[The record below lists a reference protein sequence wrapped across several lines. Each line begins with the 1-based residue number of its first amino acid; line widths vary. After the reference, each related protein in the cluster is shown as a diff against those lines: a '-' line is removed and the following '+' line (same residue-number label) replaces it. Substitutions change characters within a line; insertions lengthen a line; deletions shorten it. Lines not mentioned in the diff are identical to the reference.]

1 VSFLAPLYLALGAAI
16 AVPLL
21 IHLMRRRIGV
31 RVDFPAAR
39 YLLRA
44 EKEHSRTLRIK
55 NLLLMFLRVLA
66 ILAIAFAAAKPLA
79 EWVGAGHAPTALA
92 IVVDNSLSSSVVVNG
107 HPLLAEFKSMV
118 RDILSSAT
126 SADRVWI
133 VTIDGNVRG
142 GSIALLRDEI
152 DRMEPASGAGDPSLA
167 LTRAAAVVRSSGLA
181 ARQIALVTD
190 GQRTEWQRIPPL
202 ADAQVVL
209 YAPGGSAAVNR
220 AVTLAEARPSR
231 WTPRGEIAARFQSP
245 DSTTYRITLNGRTFA
260 RGTAAPN
267 EEVTVHAS
275 PPERG
280 WVAGTVEL
288 EPDELA
294 ADNARP
300 FAVWIGPAPGV
311 SVSPGAGPFVKS
323 AVDVL
328 RSAGRVVDGHD
339 IAVVSADEVATL
351 PALIV
356 APGDPVHLGAANRAL
371 ERMGI
376 PWRFGARRSGE
387 ASARGAE
394 LDGVNSTSRYELVAQ
409 TGAVADTLASVG
421 QDAWIVAGGRY
432 VIVASPIFPDA
443 TNLPVRA
450 SFVPWLGSML
460 TERLVG
466 EPGQVLSSE
475 PGKHLPR
482 PRWADG
488 IETIDGQR
496 TPIGDALDVPDRTG
510 TYFLTL
516 NGRRVGALVVAPPP
530 GESVLDRYSARDL
543 ASRVTANRVLV
554 APDPGAWASLS
565 FRAAAR
571 RSLIQPAL
579 IAALL
584 LLLTETLVI
593 RRRTALRQAA

>member
-1 VSFLAPLYLALGAAI
+1 MSFLAPLYLALGAGI

-21 IHLMRRRIGV
+21 IHLMRRRIGA

-44 EKEHSRTLRIK
+44 EKEHSRTLRIR

-66 ILAIAFAAAKPLA
+66 VLAIAFAAAQPLA

-107 HPLLAEFKSMV
+107 HPLLAEFKSMA
-118 RDILSSAT
+118 RDVLSSAT
-126 SADRVWI
+126 ANDRVWI

-142 GSIALLRDEI
+142 GSIGLLRDEV
-152 DRMEPASGAGDPSLA
+152 DRMEPESGAGDPSLA
-167 LTRAAAVVRSSGLA
+167 LSRAAAIVRSSGLA

-190 GQRTEWQRIPPL
+190 GQRTEWQHIPPL
-202 ADAQVVL
+202 ADAQIVL
-209 YAPGGSAAVNR
+209 YAPGGTAAVNR
-220 AVTLAEARPSR
+220 AVTLAEARPTR
-231 WTPRGEIAARFQSP
+231 WTPRGEIAARFQST

-280 WVAGTVEL
+280 WLAGTVEL

-294 ADNARP
+294 ADNVRP
-300 FAVWIGPAPGV
+300 FAVWIGSAPGV
-311 SVSPGAGPFVKS
+311 SVSPGAGPFVKN
-323 AVDVL
+323 AIDVL
-328 RSAGRVVDGHD
+328 RSSERVVDGND
-339 IAVVSADEVATL
+339 ISVVSGDELTTL
-351 PALIV
+351 PALII
-356 APGDPVHLGAANRAL
+356 APADPVRLGAANRAL
-371 ERMGI
+371 ERLSV

-387 ASARGAE
+387 ATAHGTD
-394 LDGVNSTSRYELVAQ
+394 LDGVNATARYELVAQ
-409 TGAVADTLASVG
+409 SGAIADTLATVG

-432 VIVASPIFPDA
+432 VIVGSPIAPDA

-450 SFVPWLGSML
+450 SFVPWLGSVL

-466 EPGQVLSSE
+466 EPGQVITSE

-488 IETIDGQR
+488 VETVDGQR
-496 TPIGDALDVPDRTG
+496 TPIGDALDVPNRTG

-516 NGRRVGALVVAPPP
+516 DGHRVGALVVAPPP
-530 GESVLDRYSARDL
+530 SESVLDRYTAKDL
-543 ASRVTANRVLV
+543 ASRLHVTRVLV
-554 APDPGAWASLS
+554 APTPGAWVSQS

-571 RSLIQPAL
+571 RSLIEPAL

-584 LLLTETLVI
+584 LLLSETLVI
-593 RRRTALRQAA
+593 RRRAVLRQAA

>member
-1 VSFLAPLYLALGAAI
+1 MSFLAPLYLALGAGI

-21 IHLMRRRIGV
+21 IHLMRRRIGA
-31 RVDFPAAR
+31 RVEFPAAR

-66 ILAIAFAAAKPLA
+66 VLALALAAARPLA
-79 EWVGAGHAPTALA
+79 ELVGAGHAPTALA
-92 IVVDNSLSSSVVVNG
+92 IVIDNSLSSSLVVNG
-107 HPLLAEFKSMV
+107 HPLLDEFKAMA
-118 RDILSSAT
+118 REALSSAS
-126 SADRVWI
+126 SADRMWI

-142 GSIALLRDEI
+142 GGAALLRDEI
-152 DRMEPASGAGDPSLA
+152 ERTQAEAGAGDPALA
-167 LTRAAAVVRSSGLA
+167 LSRAAAVIRASGLA

-190 GQRTEWQRIPPL
+190 GQRTEWQNIPPL
-202 ADAQVVL
+202 ADAQIVL
-209 YAPGGSAAVNR
+209 YAPGGRAAVNR
-220 AVTLAEARPSR
+220 AVTLAEARPTR
-231 WTPRGEIAARFQSP
+231 WTPRGEVAARFQST

-280 WVAGTVEL
+280 WLAGTVEL

-294 ADNARP
+294 ADNVRP

-311 SVSPGAGPFVKS
+311 SVSPGAGPFVKN
-323 AVDVL
+323 AMDVL
-328 RSAGRVVDGHD
+328 KSAQRVVDGND
-339 IAVVSADEVATL
+339 IGVVAADDLSTL
-351 PALIV
+351 PALII
-356 APGDPVHLGAANRAL
+356 APSDPVRIGSANRAL
-371 ERMGI
+371 ERLSI

-387 ASARGAE
+387 ATARGADLE
-394 LDGVNSTSRYELVAQ
+394 GVSATTRYQLVAQ
-409 TGAVADTLASVG
+409 TGAVADTLATVG
-421 QDAWIVAGGRY
+421 QDAWIVAGARY
-432 VIVASPIFPDA
+432 VIVGSPISPDA

-450 SFVPWLGSML
+450 SFVPWLGTVLS
-460 TERLVG
+460 ERLVG
-466 EPGQVLSSE
+466 EPGQVLTSE

-488 IETIDGQR
+488 IETLDGQR
-496 TPIGDALDVPDRTG
+496 SPLGDALDVPNRTG

-530 GESVLDRYSARDL
+530 GESVLDRFSAREL
-543 ASRVTANRVLV
+543 ASRLRVGRVLV
-554 APDPGAWASLS
+554 APDPRAWASLS

-571 RSLIQPAL
+571 RSLIEPAL
-579 IAALL
+579 LTALIL
-584 LLLTETLVI
+584 LVVETIIV
-593 RRRTALRQAA
+593 RRRAQQAA